1 MSVTG
6 AWAQATI
13 GVDGLVKWEYDE
25 ETRTLTFSSIWPDNR
40 SVDMQDHDS
49 EDRIPWR
56 EFLREVETAKFIGI
70 THIGQSAL
78 FYAERLTSVEIP
90 NTVTDIGGSAF
101 MFCSSLTSVTIPYS
115 VRNIDLGAF
124 EYCTGL
130 TSITIEAETP
140 PFVWPLAFEEVDKSI
155 PVHVPNKNVV
165 AAYQNAVGWS
175 EFTNFVYTPRQYT
188 LEDKTEYAE
197 ARALF
202 VDDFTYTRQFT
213 TADGWQSLFVPFD
226 IAVTEDLLGKCDIAI
241 PYMVATRGPLGSGIV
256 DEEGDDVVVLKK
268 LKEGDTAQHGTPYF
282 IRPKEAGE
290 FSLQLND
297 ITLRPASELTGL
309 SCATTF
315 DDYVFEGQYTSG
327 HPSDGTWYSF
337 NDGEFQLCDDS
348 SPSVEAQR
356 WYMKK
361 TSKSAAS
368 SSAPVKSMRVITLGE
383 NAEATAI
390 VAARA
395 GQTPGNAIYSP
406 NGIRLAQPQKGLN
419 IIGGRKVMR
428 NEK

>member
-13 GVDGLVKWEYDE
+13 GVDGQVKWEYDE

-40 SVDMQDHDS
+40 PVNMQDHDS
-49 EDRIPWR
+49 EDRIPWC

-78 FYAERLTSVEIP
+78 INAWNLTSVEIP

-101 MFCSSLTSVTIPYS
+101 MFCRSLTSVTLPYS
-115 VRNIDLGAF
+115 VRNIGGYAF
-124 EYCTGL
+124 QACTGL
-130 TSITIEAETP
+130 TSITVEAETP
-140 PFVWPLAFEEVDKSI
+140 PIVWPWAFEEVDKSI

-165 AAYQNAVGWS
+165 AAYQNAEGWS

-197 ARALF
+197 ARAFF
-202 VDDFTYTRQFT
+202 VDDFTYTRHFT
-213 TADGWQSLFVPFD
+213 TADNWQSLFVPFD
-226 IAVTEDLLGKCDIAI
+226 LAVTEDLLSKCDIAI

-256 DEEGDDVVVLKK
+256 DEEGDDIVVLKK
-268 LKEGDTAQHGTPYF
+268 LKVGDTAQHGTPCF
-282 IRPKEAGE
+282 IRPVEAGE
-290 FSLQLND
+290 LSLQLND
-297 ITLRPASELTGL
+297 ITLRPASEVTSL

-327 HPSDGTWYSF
+327 HPADGTWYAF
-337 NDGEFQLCDDS
+337 NDGVFQLCDNS
-348 SPSVEAQR
+348 SSDVESQR
-356 WYMKK
+356 WYMTK
-361 TSKSAAS
+361 TSKNTAS

-395 GQTPGNAIYSP
+395 GQTPSNAIYSP
-406 NGIRLAQPQKGLN
+406 TGIRLAQPQKGLN
-419 IIGGRKVMR
+419 IIGGRKVVV
-428 NEK
+428 N

>member
-40 SVDMQDHDS
+40 PVDMQDH
-49 EDRIPWR
+49 EGEGMQPWIDV
-56 EFLREVETAKFIGI
+56 LRWAESVKFISI

-78 FYAERLTSVEIP
+78 WGGHNITSVEIP
-90 NTVTDIGGSAF
+90 NTVTDIGGYAF
-101 MFCSSLTSVTIPYS
+101 RYCSSLTSVTLPYS
-115 VRNIDLGAF
+115 VRSIDDCAF
-124 EYCTGL
+124 EGCTGL
-130 TSITIEAETP
+130 TSITVEAETP
-140 PFVWPLAFEEVDKSI
+140 PFVWALAFEEVDKSI

-165 AAYQNAVGWS
+165 AAYQNAIGWS

-202 VDDFTYTRQFT
+202 VDDFTYTRHFT
-213 TADGWQSLFVPFD
+213 TADNWQSLFVPFD

-256 DEEGDDVVVLKK
+256 DEEGDDIVVLKK
-268 LKEGDTAQHGTPYF
+268 LKVGDTAQHGTPYF
-282 IRPKEAGE
+282 IRPVEAGE
-290 FSLQLND
+290 LSLQLND
-297 ITLRPASELTGL
+297 ITLRPASEVTSL

-327 HPSDGTWYSF
+327 HPADGTWYAF
-337 NDGEFQLCDDS
+337 NDGVFQLCDNS
-348 SPSVEAQR
+348 SSDVESQR
-356 WYMKK
+356 WYMTK
-361 TSKSAAS
+361 TSKNTAS

-395 GQTPGNAIYSP
+395 GQTPSNAIYSP
-406 NGIRLAQPQKGLN
+406 TGIRLAQPQKGLN
-419 IIGGRKVMR
+419 IIGGRKVVV
-428 NEK
+428 N